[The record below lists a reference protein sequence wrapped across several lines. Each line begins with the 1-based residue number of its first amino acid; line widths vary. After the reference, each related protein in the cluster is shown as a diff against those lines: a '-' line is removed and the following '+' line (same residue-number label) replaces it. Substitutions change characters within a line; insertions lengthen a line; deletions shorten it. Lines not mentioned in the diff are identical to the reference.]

1 MYKKEK
7 EEYQK
12 MKKAIDHSTLLLDEK
27 AIETGRA
34 INEAHRLIGE
44 RNALIAV
51 YEKETG
57 LTYDKDITVD
67 IDQLIAMKTK
77 HEDEINASSRNV
89 AIKKKNTGTVP
100 R

>member
-1 MYKKEK
+1 MYEKEK

-12 MKKAIDHSTLLLDEK
+12 MKKAIDHSTLLL
-27 AIETGRA
+27 
-34 INEAHRLIGE
+34 
-44 RNALIAV
+44 V

-67 IDQLIAMKTK
+67 IGQLIAMKTK

-89 AIKKKNTGTVP
+89 AINGKNTGTVP